1 VGGDESGAG
10 RSGRPPRVAFAARLL
25 ASKDVADYAEAV
37 RRVRET
43 RPEAEFLVAGTPD
56 VGNPDAVPS
65 ETIQRW
71 HDEGVVRWLGD
82 VDDMSARLAETE
94 VLAVPTFYPE
104 GIPRILLEG
113 AAAGCGLVASDTDG
127 CHEVID
133 HGRNGLLVPPRDPE
147 ALAVAIRSLL
157 DNPDRREK
165 LAAEARRD
173 AVERFDLDAI
183 NEQWVDLYQR
193 ALR

>member
-94 VLAVPTFYPE
+94 VL
-104 GIPRILLEG
+104 LEG